1 MVHASNFYNTT
12 CNIHIHDI
20 VYLMSQRLFRGSI
33 QRFRAHDKSEL
44 AALAKQVIC
53 NGVDAL

>member
-1 MVHASNFYNTT
+1 
-12 CNIHIHDI
+12 
-20 VYLMSQRLFRGSI
+20 MSQRLFRGSI